1 MSEGLGC
8 TAIHSYICTG
18 SQWKAPDVQ
27 LCKQRC
33 YHSRHSIIAWF
44 VVRIIAWFVMGINVP
59 INITTNLKLS
69 RVLGYICSWWQMPLV
84 SIQKVWTA
92 FWPIAYLCFHQCLL
106 SKNLHTGCYLQH
118 WNQLAQ
124 DAVCHFQHCA
134 WMPNILSSSTHPVV
148 TLLKVHSI
156 VLMSSTGG

>member
-1 MSEGLGC
+1 MELCHVEGGAAEQSSGAPYRYTSPLSLMRRTVHIDVPLPEEKNVMSEGLGC
-8 TAIHSYICTG
+8 TAIHPYVCTG
-18 SQWKAPDVQ
+18 LQWKAPDGQ

-44 VVRIIAWFVMGINVP
+44 VVRIIAWFVVGINVP

-69 RVLGYICSWWQMPLV
+69 RVLDYICSWWQMPLV

-106 SKNLHTGCYLQH
+106 SENLPH
-118 WNQLAQ
+118 
-124 DAVCHFQHCA
+124 
-134 WMPNILSSSTHPVV
+134 
-148 TLLKVHSI
+148 
-156 VLMSSTGG
+156 